1 MLSIAHSGKSDILIK
16 MWKSLYF
23 WRCLTETPR
32 GPGENLTKNY
42 FDLGLGNNIVIKLW
56 KQWWVQN
63 KRPWWRL
70 NYDDYDNLGADT
82 RVRNQIMKVGELLQ
96 WVLSNARWT
105 LRQSENPANKAN
117 PSQSVKR
124 PTWIGRIFLLLDFW
138 HSSWFELWQVCDKI
152 LLE

>member
-1 MLSIAHSGKSDILIK
+1 MLSIAHSGRSDTLIK

-63 KRPWWRL
+63 NRLWWRL

-82 RVRNQIMKVGELLQ
+82 RARNQIMKDGRTFARSAQQCKMNSVAIRKSCKQGQSIPICQTGDLDWKNILTAGFFDIPLD
-96 WVLSNARWT
+96 LSR
-105 LRQSENPANKAN
+105 
-117 PSQSVKR
+117 
-124 PTWIGRIFLLLDFW
+124 GRYVI
-138 HSSWFELWQVCDKI
+138 SSC
-152 LLE
+152 